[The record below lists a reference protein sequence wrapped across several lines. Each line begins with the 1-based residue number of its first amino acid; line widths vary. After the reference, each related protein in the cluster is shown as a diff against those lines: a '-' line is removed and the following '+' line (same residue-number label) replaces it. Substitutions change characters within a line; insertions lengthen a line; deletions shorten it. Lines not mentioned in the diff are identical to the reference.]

1 MNESAQ
7 TADAILIVDREHI
20 MCELLKYRFEN
31 EGFSVEVE
39 HDGHKALGHDLTR
52 YSIILVD
59 LMGSEF
65 DGLMFT
71 RAIKS
76 NIDTYHIPVI
86 IISAEASEDDIV
98 NGLDSGAD
106 DYIPKPFSTR
116 ELVARVRSV
125 LRRRRITSGRRM
137 SNVMQFKGLVVD
149 LGSGMVHIDDNQVSL
164 TRTEFLILAM
174 FLRHRNQFFSR
185 SEIIHEAWEDE
196 SSASERTVDTGIS
209 RLRKKIGEY
218 GRYII
223 NRQGFGYGFVE

>member
-71 RAIKS
+71 RTIKS

-86 IISAEASEDDIV
+86 IVSAKASEDDIV

-116 ELVARVRSV
+116 E
-125 LRRRRITSGRRM
+125 
-137 SNVMQFKGLVVD
+137 GL
-149 LGSGMVHIDDNQVSL
+149 I
-164 TRTEFLILAM
+164 A
-174 FLRHRNQFFSR
+174 
-185 SEIIHEAWEDE
+185 
-196 SSASERTVDTGIS
+196 
-209 RLRKKIGEY
+209 KK
-218 GRYII
+218 
-223 NRQGFGYGFVE
+223 

>member
-71 RAIKS
+71 RTIKS
-76 NIDTYHIPVI
+76 GWLDILHGDFALKIDGWT
-86 IISAEASEDDIV
+86 
-98 NGLDSGAD
+98 
-106 DYIPKPFSTR
+106 K
-116 ELVARVRSV
+116 
-125 LRRRRITSGRRM
+125 
-137 SNVMQFKGLVVD
+137 
-149 LGSGMVHIDDNQVSL
+149 
-164 TRTEFLILAM
+164 
-174 FLRHRNQFFSR
+174 
-185 SEIIHEAWEDE
+185 
-196 SSASERTVDTGIS
+196 
-209 RLRKKIGEY
+209 
-218 GRYII
+218 
-223 NRQGFGYGFVE
+223 